1 MVNNNNE
8 ITIFN
13 NQQLIEKA
21 NYLVITNIDKQLTFR
36 QLKLLSYAIFR
47 MPIDSMTSEFKKSE
61 LQDFLEVT
69 KYHNTEF
76 ANDRDMLL
84 DIKFRVEDKDFSGT
98 DNGGFADAA
107 VLFKRISYDNNFI
120 KCYFNDELKV
130 GLKNLAVRYMTLD
143 LSMMRKM
150 SRVYSWILY
159 EELKRNYGSKYNVNK
174 TIEKTPEEI
183 IELFKLENNPSY
195 NSNFGDVNR
204 KILDKACE
212 EINKFT
218 EINVEKE
225 LIRSG
230 RGRKITK
237 VRFSWTVSDIE
248 YGITKKQEEYYL
260 KRSKELLSR
269 PEFTENPEYS
279 IYVEMYKTLDYSSL
293 TKDKMKQIIKK
304 TDEIIQ
310 TLNKKINENEVVS
323 HFDLESSETI
333 EQIKDRMFELMK
345 EEGLPISFVEFYG
358 DVQFEDAFEVAKLNM
373 VHPNSVESIAKYVSK
388 TIIDSV
394 QREKK

>member
-1 MVNNNNE
+1 
-8 ITIFN
+8 
-13 NQQLIEKA
+13 
-21 NYLVITNIDKQLTFR
+21 
-36 QLKLLSYAIFR
+36 
-47 MPIDSMTSEFKKSE
+47 
-61 LQDFLEVT
+61 
-69 KYHNTEF
+69 
-76 ANDRDMLL
+76 
-84 DIKFRVEDKDFSGT
+84 
-98 DNGGFADAA
+98 
-107 VLFKRISYDNNFI
+107 
-120 KCYFNDELKV
+120 
-130 GLKNLAVRYMTLD
+130 
-143 LSMMRKM
+143 
-150 SRVYSWILY
+150 
-159 EELKRNYGSKYNVNK
+159 RNYGSKYNVNK

-323 HFDLESSETI
+323 HFDLE
-333 EQIKDRMFELMK
+333 
-345 EEGLPISFVEFYG
+345 
-358 DVQFEDAFEVAKLNM
+358 
-373 VHPNSVESIAKYVSK
+373 
-388 TIIDSV
+388 
-394 QREKK
+394 